1 MTTAMDSDKKKNIW
15 KKTAAAALI
24 VAAVTLL
31 LFAACRRLDMDGY
44 LLPAWTKPYQRDAA
58 ACGPG
63 RAFWETRTVQDD
75 IRIELSRKKVTVTGS
90 EDLHWTS
97 PDGVLV
103 QDVLYEDIDRDGER
117 ELILLCWRRGSYG
130 EHMPFWV
137 EKNDN
142 DWGQHIFIYD
152 YLRDNTVYPSKVH
165 PIWMSSAI
173 PMNIIGFSFDERNQ
187 AIYITQDGGTISG
200 WAWLSWG
207 LELISEQS
215 EVSFL
220 CAGDLLIHGPIYG
233 RALADGSFDFL
244 FDIAR
249 FDPELT
255 KRFQKTDIAAI
266 GAESPL
272 VTDSPLFGSYPSFG
286 TPAFLAE
293 AVGNAGFDLAVC
305 ATNHALDRGM
315 NGIDTTLSAYG
326 NAGVR
331 AIGTQGSGDQSAYRP
346 YEIINR
352 EGIRFA
358 LLSYTYGINGL
369 SLPEESPYAVHLLP
383 EEEELR
389 ADLALARA
397 DADCVLVFV
406 HWGTEYAS
414 EPDEMQQ
421 AYTKIFLEEGV
432 DVVIGTHP
440 HVVQPYEVLTAEGR
454 GSAAGSGTHRMLVYY
469 SLGNFI
475 SANADPAQNSGALA
489 SFTIKKDGDH
499 IEITDP
505 ELIPIETICD

>member
-1 MTTAMDSDKKKNIW
+1 M
-15 KKTAAAALI
+15 I

-31 LFAACRRLDMDGY
+31 LYATYRRLDMDGY
-44 LLPAWTKPYQRDAA
+44 LLPVWTKPYQKDAA
-58 ACGPG
+58 ACGQG
-63 RAFWETRTVQDD
+63 RSFWVSRSISDD
-75 IRIELSRKKVTVTGS
+75 IQIELSRKKVTVTDP
-90 EDLHWTS
+90 EDFRWTS

-117 ELILLCWRRGSYG
+117 ELILLCWRRGSFG
-130 EHMPFWV
+130 DHMPFWV

-152 YLRDNTVYPSKVH
+152 YLPDNTVYPSKIH

-173 PMNIIGFSFDERNQ
+173 PMSITGFSFDESIR
-187 AIYITQDGGTISG
+187 AIYISEDGGYITG

-215 EVSFL
+215 SVTFL
-220 CAGDLLIHGPIYG
+220 CAGDLMIHEPVYG
-233 RALADGSFDFL
+233 KALAVSSFDFL
-244 FDIAR
+244 FDSAR
-249 FDPELT
+249 FDPELV
-255 KRFQKTDIAAI
+255 KRIQKTDVTTI

-272 VTDSPLFGSYPSFG
+272 VMDSPLFGGYPSFG
-286 TPAFLAE
+286 TPGFLAE
-293 AVGNAGFDLAVC
+293 AVGSAGFDIAVC

-315 NGIDTTLSAYG
+315 NGIDTTIFSYED
-326 NAGVR
+326 AGVMT
-331 AIGTQGSGDQSAYRP
+331 IGTQGSHDQEAYRP
-346 YEIINR
+346 YEILDR

-358 LLSYTYGINGL
+358 LLSYTYGTNGL
-369 SLPEESPYAVHLLP
+369 SLPEDAPYAVHLLP
-383 EEEELR
+383 EEEALR

-397 DADCVLVFV
+397 DADCVIVFV

-440 HVVQPYEVLTAEGR
+440 HVVQPCEVLTD
-454 GSAAGSGTHRMLVYY
+454 SGHRMLVFY

-475 SANADPAQNSGALA
+475 SANQDPAQNSGALA
-489 SFTIKKDGDH
+489 CFTVRKDESGV
-499 IEITDP
+499 EITDQ
-505 ELIPIETICD
+505 ELIPIDTIFTGD